1 VTAQRVGINKR
12 IADCLL
18 RDAVIDQTDYIRSI
32 EHAKRKGIRVEDA
45 LVELDVVDE
54 QKLLKYVAT
63 LHKTQ
68 FVSTERMSKAK
79 IDRAAI
85 EAIPRGVAQH
95 YGVFPLVLDRMND
108 KLVVATADP
117 DDEQARR
124 ELTLAARVTR
134 IMMMVARPVTVL
146 AAIERAYK
154 GDGRRFKQLLLKER
168 TAEIGDM
175 LLEPEVMRDS
185 HLPREPVG
193 DLGDMLPP
201 AERGRL
207 RRERNPDR
215 PSTGEFAPPRR
226 RTGEASEPPPA
237 DRLTPRARV
246 EGSRRRTGPR
256 MDDTV
261 PAPIVD
267 HPADAPAPRRTG
279 PGQPPPRPASSI
291 PPEPE
296 SDEDGWAAAAHG
308 VPAAP
313 AVPRDLRAADPQPK
327 RHRSKGRL
335 SVLPGRPAP
344 RSGDEDAVFA
354 SPSYLETLR
363 VLVGL
368 LENERLGLRGHS
380 GIVARLAKDICERI
394 ALPEQQA
401 HEIVLA
407 SYLHDLGKMGSLHLT
422 ALNVAQSG
430 EHLEMAMK
438 VVALPQQLMESVGLP
453 EATVHA
459 MRHMYE
465 RMGGGGLPDGLAGK
479 DISIGARILALA
491 DSYAD
496 LTRNGSNEYGRMLTP
511 EEALDVLMQHAASV
525 FDSNILSVLQKATGG
540 EKILTGLL
548 TGRHRALVVDPDP
561 EETMVLQL
569 RLVEQGFDVNVART
583 VEEAR
588 RAIHAGDLALVV
600 SEVDIDEPEGGF
612 TLRQEAQKR
621 HPTLSWVFLSR
632 RDSRDVAKRAFEL
645 GVDDFIAKPVS
656 PEILV
661 AKLMQLVER
670 QSTRVAPR
678 GVKGSLA
685 EMALPDIVQI
695 LWHGRKTCRL
705 RVSQGDK
712 RGEIHFSQGQI
723 VNARWGDAQGDVAF
737 YRLLALGEEGEFGV
751 DPEFKPSGERVIH
764 GSPEALLLEGMR
776 LLDEG
781 MIP

>member
-1 VTAQRVGINKR
+1 VTAPRVGINKR

-18 RDAVIDQTDYIRSI
+18 RDGVIDETDYVRSI

-45 LVELDVVDE
+45 LVELDVLE
-54 QKLLKYVAT
+54 EAKLLKYVAT

-79 IDRAAI
+79 IDRGAI
-85 EAIPRGVAQH
+85 EAVPRGLALH
-95 YGVFPLVLDRMND
+95 YGIYPLVLDRVND
-108 KLVVATADP
+108 KLIVASADP

-124 ELTLAARVTR
+124 ELTLSARVGR

-154 GDGRRFKQLLLKER
+154 GDGRRFQQLMLKER
-168 TAEIGDM
+168 AHEISDM
-175 LLEPEVMRDS
+175 LLEPEAARES
-185 HLPREPVG
+185 HLPKDRVSDVG
-193 DLGDMLPP
+193 EMLPP

-207 RRERNPDR
+207 RRDR
-215 PSTGEFAPPRR
+215 KELVSTGEFAPPRR
-226 RTGEASEPPPA
+226 RTGEVSEAPLDQA
-237 DRLTPRARV
+237 TPRARQ
-246 EGSRRRTGPR
+246 EPGPRRRTGPR
-256 MDDTV
+256 ADDVEHGDRPSYTGRQSSDS
-261 PAPIVD
+261 PLPPIVD
-267 HPADAPAPRRTG
+267 EDSWDAGPLPGAP
-279 PGQPPPRPASSI
+279 
-291 PPEPE
+291 
-296 SDEDGWAAAAHG
+296 G
-308 VPAAP
+308 VPREVRREARD
-313 AVPRDLRAADPQPK
+313 AVDGPK

-335 SVLPGRPAP
+335 SVLPGAIGQTP
-344 RSGDEDAVFA
+344 RAGDANEVFQ

-380 GIVARLAKDICERI
+380 GVVARLAKDICDRI
-394 ALPEQQA
+394 ALPDQQA
-401 HEIVLA
+401 HEVVLA

-422 ALNVAQSG
+422 ALNVAQSN
-430 EHLEMAMK
+430 EHLDMALK

-453 EATVHA
+453 TATVQA

-465 RMGGGGLPDGLAGK
+465 RMAGGGLPDGLGGK
-479 DISIGARILALA
+479 DISIGARILSVA

-496 LTRNGSNEYGRMLTP
+496 LTRNGSNEYGRLLSA
-511 EEALDVLMQHAASV
+511 EEAMDVLAQHASSV
-525 FDSNILSVLQKATGG
+525 FDPNILAVLQKATGG

-548 TGRHRALVVDPDP
+548 TGRHRALIVDPDP

-583 VEEAR
+583 MDEAR
-588 RAIHAGDLALVV
+588 RSIRAGDLALVV
-600 SEVDIDEPEGGF
+600 SEVDIDEPQGGL
-612 TLRQEAQKR
+612 TLRVEAAQR
-621 HPTLSWVFLSR
+621 HPNLSWVFLSR
-632 RDSRDVAKRAFEL
+632 RDSRDIAKRAFEL

-678 GVKGSLA
+678 GVSGSLA

-705 RVSQGDK
+705 RVTQGDK
-712 RGEIHFSQGQI
+712 RGEIHFAQGQI
-723 VNARWGDAQGDVAF
+723 VNARWGEAEGEVAF
-737 YRLLALGEEGEFGV
+737 YRLIALGEDGEFGV
-751 DPEFKPSGERVIH
+751 DPEFKPGAERVIH